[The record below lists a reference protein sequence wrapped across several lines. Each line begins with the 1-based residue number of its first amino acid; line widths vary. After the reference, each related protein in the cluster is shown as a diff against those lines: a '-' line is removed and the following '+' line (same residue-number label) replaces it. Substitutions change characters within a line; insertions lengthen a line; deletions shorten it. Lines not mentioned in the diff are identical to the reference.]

1 MTKKPFLVV
10 IIVASLMVVGL
21 YSLPKGVLSNKEKTS
36 SPKTTGADA
45 NKPTQENTTSAETH
59 TPTLTAAQ
67 EKQVAKARQ
76 QYKAATQKAD
86 KVKAIELLITV
97 FAQESRFDSAAYL
110 AEELAGLEPSLKNTV
125 RAGDAYFG
133 AFQFAMDD
141 AKTAK
146 LSQKAR
152 DWYQKALAQNPNL
165 LEVKTNLAMTYVST
179 DTPMQGIM
187 LLREVLDQD
196 PDFEP
201 ALFNL
206 GLLSM
211 RSNQFDKAIDRFR
224 QILKNNPSNTK
235 ALFYMGISLAETGK
249 KTEARQA
256 LEEVARKDQDP
267 AVQAAIKETLQKL

>member
-1 MTKKPFLVV
+1 M
-10 IIVASLMVVGL
+10 VAGL
-21 YSLPKGVLSNKEKTS
+21 YGLPKGVLSNKEKTP
-36 SPKTTGADA
+36 SPKANAGAEA
-45 NKPTQENTTSAETH
+45 SKPAQENTTNADTH
-59 TPTLTAAQ
+59 TPALTTAQ

-76 QYKAATQKAD
+76 QYKAATQKAE
-86 KVKAIELLITV
+86 KIKAIEQLITV
-97 FAQESRFDSAAYL
+97 FAQVSRFDSAAYL
-110 AEELAGLEPSLKNTV
+110 TEELVGLDPSLKNTV

-141 AKTAK
+141 SKTAK

-179 DTPMQGIM
+179 DTPMKGIM

-235 ALFYMGISLAETGK
+235 ALFYTGISLAETGK

>member
-10 IIVASLMVVGL
+10 ILVASLLVAGL
-21 YSLPKGVLSNKEKTS
+21 YGLPKGVLSNKEKTPS
-36 SPKTTGADA
+36 LKENAGAA
-45 NKPTQENTTSAETH
+45 ASKPAQENTTTDTH
-59 TPTLTAAQ
+59 TPALTPAQ
-67 EKQVAKARQ
+67 QKQVAQARQ
-76 QYKAATQKAD
+76 QYNVASQKAE
-86 KVKAIELLITV
+86 KIKAIEQLITV
-97 FAQESRFDSAAYL
+97 FAQVSRFDSAAYL
-110 AEELAGLEPSLKNTV
+110 AEELAGLDPSLKNTV

-141 AKTAK
+141 SKTAK

-211 RSNQFDKAIDRFR
+211 RSNQFDKAIARFR

-249 KTEARQA
+249 KAEARQA
-256 LEEVARKDQDP
+256 LEEVARKDSDP